1 MAWLMMF
8 DLPVP
13 TANNRFVNTG
23 ARDRAS
29 LARRAKYRK
38 LRDAWQSY
46 AIAKI
51 RELSIP
57 PATSQRVL
65 ELTRVYAKGQ
75 RAIDA
80 DGLVGGLKPVLD
92 AFVRAGLVKD
102 DSPKWLSVSYDQ
114 RKAGASEKGGLF
126 VRMRDIAECV
136 AIPDASAVG
145 AETIDIARTPTSHL
159 VIGLIELAHVN
170 ALGKPDLKHF
180 KDPRD
185 RTMARL
191 ICDEIDR
198 RVPARLA

>member
-114 RKAGASEKGGLF
+114 RKAGAS
-126 VRMRDIAECV
+126 
-136 AIPDASAVG
+136 
-145 AETIDIARTPTSHL
+145 
-159 VIGLIELAHVN
+159 
-170 ALGKPDLKHF
+170 
-180 KDPRD
+180 
-185 RTMARL
+185 
-191 ICDEIDR
+191 R
-198 RVPARLA
+198 RVGSSFACGISPNVPPSRIPRQSAPRRSISCARRRRTW